1 MSEDLRQ
8 SVEAL
13 RTWSGRL
20 EGDVADLAAVVQ
32 EVRDELAAVAAGAQA
47 GAPREDSPRD
57 PVYATTAA
65 WLAEWYAPVVLS
77 SRHVGQAFRWC
88 PRWFEHP
95 EAVLR
100 LDALHRGW
108 EVARHDVNR
117 GMLVWLRDA
126 DAQLRELTS
135 ADGPFTACL
144 RGHNTPRPPL
154 IETPPDDWYDPSALA
169 RLGDVTREPR
179 HG

>member
-1 MSEDLRQ
+1 VSEDLRA

-20 EGDVADLAAVVQ
+20 EGDVADLAAAVQ
-32 EVRDELAAVAAGAQA
+32 DVRDELAAAVAAVAAGPP
-47 GAPREDSPRD
+47 GDDRPRD

-65 WLAEWYAPVVLS
+65 WLAEWFVPVVLS
-77 SRHVGQAFRWC
+77 SRQVGQAFRWC
-88 PRWFEHP
+88 PRWWEHP

-108 EVARHDVNR
+108 EVARLDVNR

-135 ADGPFTACL
+135 ADGPFTTCL
-144 RGHNTPRPPL
+144 RGHNTPQPPQV
-154 IETPPDDWYDPSALA
+154 ETPPNDWYDPSAMRCLGEVSA
-169 RLGDVTREPR
+169 RS
-179 HG
+179 